1 MDKLRKSFR
10 SSFRKKSQQEDIDIR
25 TVTWPKDE
33 AAVKTNTCSFEVKYL
48 GAVEVF
54 ESRGMQ
60 VCEEALKLLKNSKRR
75 IIRGTLHVSGDGL
88 RVVDKDTKGLVLDQ
102 TIEKVSFCAP
112 DRSYEK
118 GFSYICRD
126 GTTRRWMCHVFLS
139 VGDSGERL
147 SHAVGCA
154 FAICLEKKQLREK
167 ESVQYHYNKKENVF
181 TRFGSF
187 QQGSIHDRLKDP
199 QEFKPGLQPPKHTE
213 SVENPHAV
221 ARPRAS
227 DMYLRQASMRGG
239 SASIP
244 ANSLFKRQY
253 SLRLNELP
261 STLSRQTSGD
271 LFGDV
276 TETSR
281 CSTIQEDVTI
291 SPSRQFCSMIT
302 STPGPRGKSSTG
314 DFIGNPGPAA
324 GLPAMGVS
332 ALSPLSPSF
341 GPESGPVSLPADLSG
356 VTPLSVL
363 TEDIPEHVPPPILSP
378 TLGGLISPASA
389 ASGSPSSRPS
399 TTKTSPSLQNKNLS
413 EVSVPRSAFNPFTS
427 SEVVGHCPSI
437 KMGAA
442 PPPMLPPRTS
452 NPPPLPS
459 RSHPPSATLSQT
471 PDVHSAA
478 SSVQGSEWSLMQDAR
493 PTLEPFNPWDN
504 VPDQPAVR
512 LGGQKTVRPVSM
524 IECDSFSKPA
534 SQSAG
539 MERGHSLEASI
550 NSQAQNKNKHNYSN
564 LFSVKA
570 DSDASSGFLQDP
582 FDSDWA
588 ELALKTKAKSH
599 FQDKNDNTFKSFE
612 LHL

>member
-1 MDKLRKSFR
+1 MDRLRKSFR
-10 SSFRKKSQQEDIDIR
+10 SSFRKKSEQEDINIR

-126 GTTRRWMCHVFLS
+126 GTTRRWMCHGFLA

-199 QEFKPGLQPPKHTE
+199 QEFKPGLQPPKQTE
-213 SVENPHAV
+213 CVENPHAV

-227 DMYLRQASMRGG
+227 DMYLRQASMRGCP
-239 SASIP
+239 STS

-271 LFGDV
+271 LFRDV
-276 TETSR
+276 TEASR
-281 CSTIQEDVTI
+281 CSTIQEDVTN
-291 SPSRQFCSMIT
+291 SPSRQFSSMIT
-302 STPGPRGKSSTG
+302 STPGPPPT
-314 DFIGNPGPAA
+314 

-341 GPESGPVSLPADLSG
+341 GSESGPVSLPADLSG
-356 VTPLSVL
+356 VTPLSPLSVL
-363 TEDIPEHVPPPILSP
+363 TEDIPEHVPPPVLSP
-378 TLGGLISPASA
+378 TLGGLVSPASG

-399 TTKTSPSLQNKNLS
+399 TTKTSPSLQNKNSS

-427 SEVVGHCPSI
+427 SEAIGQCPVI

-442 PPPMLPPRTS
+442 PPPVLPPRSS
-452 NPPPLPS
+452 NPPPLPN
-459 RSHPPSATLSQT
+459 RSHAPSVTLSPT
-471 PDVHSAA
+471 PDLKSNSSA
-478 SSVQGSEWSLMQDAR
+478 QGSEWSLMQDAK

-504 VPDQPAVR
+504 VPDQPVVR
-512 LGGQKTVRPVSM
+512 LGGQKSVRPVSM
-524 IECDSFSKPA
+524 IECDTFSKPT
-534 SQSAG
+534 SQTTG
-539 MERGHSLEASI
+539 MERGHSLEASM
-550 NSQAQNKNKHNYSN
+550 NSEAQSKDKHNYNN